1 MFHSRGA
8 QQENKPL
15 YNDVRAFG
23 TNKEPF
29 SDDRKFKVC
38 TSDIGFRSLEIYS
51 AVRLFNALLL
61 NQLHG
66 LFIVTNPL

>member
-8 QQENKPL
+8 EQENEPL
-15 YNDVRAFG
+15 YNEVRAFG

-38 TSDIGFRSLEIYS
+38 TSDIGFKSLEIYS
-51 AVRLFNALLL
+51 GVGYLTPCISKLLY
-61 NQLHG
+61 
-66 LFIVTNPL
+66 